1 MKKFKQFF
9 EEKIILSAV
18 MCVLLAV
25 VLVTATYGWYA
36 LNNTDR
42 LYGLDLNVGG
52 TGGLKVAI
60 KPNGADIMVD
70 ENVRRVVKDDK
81 LVAIIPINL
90 REFTSIEGGKIAP
103 GAYGELPFWITS
115 LSESIRS
122 YKIKVKMVYNPG
134 SGETPYEKEWP
145 DDLLERFL
153 DLLTNE
159 EKEAILN
166 GLTEEDEIAIFA
178 GYTEEE
184 KEEILNGLTEDVK
197 DRLRA
202 ELAGHDV
209 EDGLTDE
216 EKKKIAEIETM
227 IMDHFTVYKTIYRDE
242 EGIVRFKDPLGFY
255 INESDNVVAAKGSLD
270 YMVEKKDQIY
280 WVWNYELTDIPEF
293 WELERFSDYKF
304 IDAVDATDGSV
315 ILNEAEVRAG
325 VRKYDEEDTKLGNYL
340 DHVWFMVYIEG
351 SPERYNEGEVD
362 DEVESY
368 SETGLNV
375 ETGEY
380 PDADGV
386 GDDSAAEGIEEGSD
400 VEGIE
405 EGSDADEIEGNP
417 ESEESD
423 EGSNEESNV
432 EDPDA

>member
-25 VLVTATYGWYA
+25 VLVTSTYGWYA

-42 LYGLDLNVGG
+42 LYALDLNVGG

-60 KPNGADIMVD
+60 KPDGDDIMVAKD
-70 ENVRRVVKDDK
+70 VRRVVKDDK
-81 LVAIIPINL
+81 LIAIIPINL
-90 REFTSIEGGKIAP
+90 REFTSIEEGKIAP

-122 YKIKVKMVYNPG
+122 YEIKVKMVYNPG
-134 SGETPYEKEWP
+134 SGETPYETGWP
-145 DDLLERFL
+145 DNLLERFL

-178 GYTEEE
+178 GYTDEE
-184 KEEILNGLTEDVK
+184 KEEILNGLTEEVK
-197 DRLRA
+197 DSLRA
-202 ELAGHDV
+202 ELAGQDE
-209 EDGLTDE
+209 EDGLTE
-216 EKKKIAEIETM
+216 EDKDKIAEIEAM

-255 INESDNVVAAKGSLD
+255 IKETDDVVAAKGSLD

-280 WVWNYELTDIPEF
+280 WVWNYEITDIPDYPN
-293 WELERFSDYKF
+293 LKRFPTYEPEYADTGV
-304 IDAVDATDGSV
+304 ITVDENTRR
-315 ILNEAEVRAG
+315 EAIRL
-325 VRKYDEEDTKLGNYL
+325 YDEEDTKLGNYL
-340 DHVWFMVYIEG
+340 DNVWFMVYIEG
-351 SPERYNEGEVD
+351 SPERYNEN
-362 DEVESY
+362 EVESY

-380 PDADGV
+380 PDAEGAE
-386 GDDSAAEGIEEGSD
+386 DDSA

-405 EGSDADEIEGNP
+405 EDSDADEIEGNP
-417 ESEESD
+417 ESEESG

-432 EDPDA
+432 DDPDV